1 LKKIE
6 VRYDEILEE
15 LSRPETLSN
24 PERYKKLARE
34 QAEMSE
40 LVEKIK
46 RYMKVLED
54 IEACE
59 ELMEKEKEEGT
70 ESYLKSELNSL
81 KEEREK
87 LEEEIKVLL
96 LGKDPRDEKDVIMEI
111 RAGAGGEEA
120 SLFAADLFRM
130 YTRYAEKKGW
140 KVEVLGS
147 SESDMG
153 GFKEV
158 IFEIKGKGAF
168 SKLKFESGVHRV
180 QRIPVTES
188 GGRIHTSTATVAVL
202 PEAEEVEVKIDPN
215 DLKIETFRASGPGG
229 QHVNVTDSAVR
240 ITHLPTGMV
249 VQCQEERSQIQN
261 REKAMR
267 ILRARLYEKLM
278 EEQAKKL
285 AEERRQQVGTGD
297 RSERVRTYNFP
308 QNRVTDHRIGF
319 TVHNLEEFLDGEIDE
334 VIEAL
339 AAAER
344 AERLRRIK

>member
-6 VRYDEILEE
+6 TKYDEILEE

-24 PERYKKLARE
+24 PEKYKKLARE

-46 RYMKVLED
+46 RYIKVLED

-59 ELMEKEKEEGT
+59 ELMEREKEGGT
-70 ESYLKSELNSL
+70 ESYLKSELNGL
-81 KEEREK
+81 KKEREK
-87 LEEEIKVLL
+87 LEEEIKILL

-147 SESDMG
+147 NESDMG

-267 ILRARLYEKLM
+267 ILRARLYEKLT
-278 EEQAKKL
+278 EEQTKKL

-319 TVHNLEEFLDGEIDE
+319 TLHNLEEFLDGEIDE

-344 AERLRRIK
+344 AERLRGIK

>member
-1 LKKIE
+1 
-6 VRYDEILEE
+6 
-15 LSRPETLSN
+15 
-24 PERYKKLARE
+24 
-34 QAEMSE
+34 MSE
-40 LVEKIK
+40 LVEKVK

-54 IEACE
+54 IGACE

-70 ESYLKSELNSL
+70 ESYLKRELNNL
-81 KEEREK
+81 KEERGK

-96 LGKDPRDEKDVIMEI
+96 LGKDPRNEKDVIMEI

-147 SESDMG
+147 SESDME

-267 ILRARLYEKLM
+267 VLRARLYEKLM

-308 QNRVTDHRIGF
+308 QNRVTDHRIGL

-344 AERLRRIK
+344 AEQLRRIK

>member
-1 LKKIE
+1 MREIE
-6 VRYDEILEE
+6 AKYDEILKE
-15 LSRPETLSN
+15 LSQPETISN
-24 PERYKKLARE
+24 PEKYKKLARE

-40 LVEKIK
+40 LIGKIREYK
-46 RYMKVLED
+46 RVLED
-54 IEACE
+54 IETCE
-59 ELMEKEKEEGT
+59 ELLQGGKGEGT
-70 ESYLKSELNSL
+70 ESYLKSELHSL
-81 KEEREK
+81 KEKRGK
-87 LEEEIKVLL
+87 IEEEIKILL

-130 YTRYAEKKGW
+130 YTRYAEKRGW

-158 IFEIKGKGAF
+158 VFEVKGKGAF

-202 PEAEEVEVKIDPN
+202 PEVEEVEVKIDPN

-267 ILRARLYEKLM
+267 LLRVRLYEKLI
-278 EEQAKKL
+278 EEQEKKV

-339 AAAER
+339 AAADR

>member
-1 LKKIE
+1 MKKIE
-6 VRYDEILEE
+6 VRYEEILEE

-24 PERYKKLARE
+24 PERYKQLARE

-40 LVEKIK
+40 LVEKVK

-54 IEACE
+54 IGACE

-70 ESYLKSELNSL
+70 ESYLKRELNNL
-81 KEEREK
+81 KEERGK

-96 LGKDPRDEKDVIMEI
+96 LGKDPRNEKDVIMEI

-147 SESDMG
+147 SESDME

-267 ILRARLYEKLM
+267 VLRARLYEKLM

-308 QNRVTDHRIGF
+308 QNRVTDHRIGL

-344 AERLRRIK
+344 AEQLRRIK